1 MKKFLKFLI
10 PIGLL
15 SFANIVFAQ
24 GDVSLLV
31 KEIIDY
37 IITIVEIGAGIIIII
52 GGYFMITSAGDPQK
66 FEKGKKT
73 LLYGAIGF
81 ILVFA
86 AKELAE
92 EIMNLMK

>member
-24 GDVSLLV
+24 GDVSQLV

-37 IITIVEIGAGIIIII
+37 IITIVEIGAGIIIIV

-81 ILVFA
+81 LLVFIA
-86 AKELAE
+86 DQLAS
-92 EIMNLMK
+92 EILGWMK